1 MDRILNK
8 RRAGRVIW
16 TFLLAAALALI
27 PPVLYQAPL
36 YNVFF
41 LEDAAKEIA
50 SQFSDA
56 TRWIHAGAIAALW
69 LLNLIFFIVNES
81 KGDSGS
87 KLSARTGLQRTLNI
101 LFVILG
107 VAAIIGYRYSLSSEV
122 WIGVYLPSS
131 TNSKLT
137 LWMPYFAVA
146 FSAIVLAFFCMCS
159 APATNCAVRCPI
171 AKWFDNRIKRAERTR

>member
-1 MDRILNK
+1 MDRTLNK
-8 RRAGRVIW
+8 RRAGRVIS
-16 TFLLAAALALI
+16 TLLLAAALALI

-36 YNVFF
+36 HNVFF
-41 LEDAAKEIA
+41 LEDEAKAIA

-56 TRWIHAGAIAALW
+56 TRWIHAGAIAAVW

-101 LFVILG
+101 LFIILG
-107 VAAIIGYRYSLSSEV
+107 VAAIIGYRYGLSSEV

-137 LWMPYFAVA
+137 LWMPYFVVA
-146 FSAIVLAFFCMCS
+146 ISSIVLVYFCMIA
-159 APATNCAVRCPI
+159 APATNCGVRDPI
-171 AKWFDNRIKRAERTR
+171 ARWFDNRIKRAERAR